1 MATYRFSLSAE
12 GDLEGILAYS
22 IDEWGIEQT
31 ARYRDQ
37 LLGCCQL
44 IAQQTMLG
52 RSCDDIRPG
61 YLRIQEGATCCSSS
75 ATLRAFWSSASFTI
89 AWTPCGIS
97 RTTTKT
103 NRALR
108 MAGPQMGVRAP
119 PRADA
124 DS

>member
-1 MATYRFSLSAE
+1 MATCRFSLSAE

-31 ARYRDQ
+31 APYRDQ

-61 YLRIQEGATCCSSS
+61 YLRIQ
-75 ATLRAFWSSASFTI
+75 
-89 AWTPCGIS
+89 
-97 RTTTKT
+97 
-103 NRALR
+103 
-108 MAGPQMGVRAP
+108 AGRHVLFFKRDAGGVRIVRILHDRMDP
-119 PRADA
+119 FRHLED
-124 DS
+124 DDEDG

>member
-1 MATYRFSLSAE
+1 VATYRFSLSAE

-61 YLRIQEGATCCSSS
+61 YLRIQEGRHVLFFKRDA
-75 ATLRAFWSSASFTI
+75 
-89 AWTPCGIS
+89 
-97 RTTTKT
+97 
-103 NRALR
+103 
-108 MAGPQMGVRAP
+108 AGVLVVRILHDCMNP
-119 PRADA
+119 FRHIED
-124 DS
+124 DDEDE